1 MEFTKKRSSTSKDKE
16 EATMRWGETPEAR
29 GTMTLKPVR
38 LQTQQLDKMK
48 QQRNMFQMK
57 GQNGTPEEQLGKV
70 ETGN

>member
-1 MEFTKKRSSTSKDKE
+1 
-16 EATMRWGETPEAR
+16 MRWGETPEAR